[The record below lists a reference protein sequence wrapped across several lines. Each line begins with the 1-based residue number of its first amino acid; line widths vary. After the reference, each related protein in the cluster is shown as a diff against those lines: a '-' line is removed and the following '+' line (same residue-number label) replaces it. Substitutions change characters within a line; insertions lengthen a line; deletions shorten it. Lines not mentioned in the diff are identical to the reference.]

1 MGSGVMKSGKRFGL
15 YSILAFF
22 AVAAGAT
29 GIFLWQRHAEQERL
43 QMQRLLEADEGVL
56 IQVLLPGEPLESGSE
71 ALQNAVSEFRRDIKE
86 GYNPMKILE
95 NPADNEI
102 VMIRILPEGELQRA
116 GALILDNERSLQPVL
131 AELRPLNKELAGVLE
146 RLIFRLEAVSGP
158 AFQDDAYRTSLAR
171 AEKLWQERSDRIEAL
186 DLWISDDR
194 RSRRSMIKIQIV
206 EAQTRLKALSL
217 SDTDA
222 RVPLIKRIRELRAEL
237 ESLPVSLSPAAQ
249 ALQRYP
255 LLYMQEDD
263 EASLFMIPKDEKQ
276 RGEQIE
282 LYRKWLTLEKT
293 DVLVAI
299 RDDLQKNATQRIEV
313 RRRRSLDLP

>member
-1 MGSGVMKSGKRFGL
+1 MKSGKRFGL

-29 GIFLWQRHAEQERL
+29 VFFLWQRHAEQERL

-56 IQVLLPGEPLESGSE
+56 IQVLLPADPLESGSE
-71 ALQNAVSEFRRDIKE
+71 VLQKAVSEFRRDIKE
-86 GYNPMKILE
+86 GYSPMKILE

-102 VMIRILPEGELQRA
+102 VMIRVLHEGEQQRT

-131 AELRPLNKELAGVLE
+131 TELQPLNEELTGVLE
-146 RLIFRLEAVSGP
+146 RLIFRLEAVTGP

-171 AEKLWQERSDRIEAL
+171 AEKLWLERSDRIEAL
-186 DLWISDDR
+186 DLWISDER
-194 RSRRSMIKIQIV
+194 RSRRSAIKSQIV
-206 EAQTRLKALSL
+206 EAQNQLKALSL

-222 RVPLIKRIRELRAEL
+222 RVPLIKRIRELRSEL

-249 ALQRYP
+249 ALRRYP
-255 LLYMQEDD
+255 LLYLGKSDD
-263 EASLFMIPKDEKQ
+263 TSLFLIPKDDAQ
-276 RGEQIE
+276 RSAQID
-282 LYRKWLTLEKT
+282 LYKRWLTLEKT
-293 DVLVAI
+293 GLFVAI
-299 RDDLQKNATQRIEV
+299 REDLKNNPTQRIEV

>member
-1 MGSGVMKSGKRFGL
+1 
-15 YSILAFF
+15 
-22 AVAAGAT
+22 
-29 GIFLWQRHAEQERL
+29 
-43 QMQRLLEADEGVL
+43 
-56 IQVLLPGEPLESGSE
+56 
-71 ALQNAVSEFRRDIKE
+71 
-86 GYNPMKILE
+86 
-95 NPADNEI
+95 
-102 VMIRILPEGELQRA
+102 
-116 GALILDNERSLQPVL
+116 
-131 AELRPLNKELAGVLE
+131 
-146 RLIFRLEAVSGP
+146 
-158 AFQDDAYRTSLAR
+158 
-171 AEKLWQERSDRIEAL
+171 
-186 DLWISDDR
+186 
-194 RSRRSMIKIQIV
+194 MIKIQIV